1 MPEPH
6 LTIIM
11 PVYNERPTVLEILHR
26 VRDLPINKEII
37 IVDNCS
43 TDGTRELIQNIDYS
57 DVRIILQQR
66 NMMKGNSVK
75 RGIEQARGQYV
86 VVQDGD
92 LEYDPHDLVEMLT
105 VIRRE
110 GALAVFGSRIL
121 GAQVSGKPLPRSVH
135 RVGAGFINWIFHLL
149 FQSTLSDV
157 ASCYKM
163 AARQTL
169 QDMHLLCDG
178 FDLDY
183 EIAAK
188 LHLLSRRLGQ
198 KIIELPIS
206 YTPRTV
212 AEGKKI
218 SWRDGLHALA
228 TLWRCRWSTP

>member
-1 MPEPH
+1 MSEPQ

-11 PVYNERPTVLEILHR
+11 PVYNERSFVLEILRR
-26 VRDLPINKEII
+26 VRELPLDKEII

-43 TDGTRELIQNIDYS
+43 TDGTRELIQNISHS

-92 LEYDPHDLVEMLT
+92 LEYDPNDLVEMLT

-110 GALAVFGSRIL
+110 DALAVFGSRIL

-163 AARQTL
+163 AGRKTL
-169 QDMHLLCDG
+169 QGMHLLCDG

-188 LHLLSRRLGQ
+188 LQILSRRLGQ

-228 TLWRCRWSTP
+228 TLWRCRWTAL

>member
-1 MPEPH
+1 MPEPR

-11 PVYNERPTVLEILHR
+11 PVYNERSTVLEILRR
-26 VRDLPINKEII
+26 VRKLPIDKEII

-43 TDGTRELIQNIDYS
+43 TDGTRELIKNISHS

-75 RGIEQARGQYV
+75 RGIAQARGKCV

-92 LEYDPHDLVEMLT
+92 LEYDPRDLLT
-105 VIRRE
+105 LLEVMQQDDVV
-110 GALAVFGSRIL
+110 ATFGSRIL
-121 GAQVSGKPLPRSVH
+121 GARVNNRPLPRSVH
-135 RVGAGFINWIFHLL
+135 RIGAGVINRFFHLL
-149 FQSTLSDV
+149 YQSSLSDI

-163 AARQTL
+163 AGRETL
-169 QDMHLLCDG
+169 QNMHLRCDG

-188 LHLLSRRLGQ
+188 LQLLARKQGKR
-198 KIIELPIS
+198 IVELPIS
-206 YTPRTV
+206 YAPRTV

-218 SWRDGLHALA
+218 NWRDGLHALA
-228 TLWRCRWSTP
+228 TLSRCRWSAL

>member
-1 MPEPH
+1 MSDPQ

-11 PVYNERPTVLEILHR
+11 PVYNERSFVLEILRR
-26 VRDLPINKEII
+26 VRELPIDKEII

-43 TDGTRELIQNIDYS
+43 TDGTRELIQNISHS

-75 RGIEQARGQYV
+75 RGMSVARGQYV

-92 LEYDPHDLVEMLT
+92 LEYDPYDLVKMLA
-105 VIRRE
+105 VMQQE
-110 GALAVFGSRIL
+110 DVLAVFGSRIL
-121 GAQVSGKPLPRSVH
+121 GAQVSGNPLPRSIH
-135 RVGAGFINWIFHLL
+135 RVGAGFINWVFHLL
-149 FQSTLSDV
+149 FQSALSDV

-163 AARQTL
+163 AGRQTL
-169 QDMHLLCDG
+169 QSLHLRCDG

-183 EIAAK
+183 EVAAK
-188 LHLLSRRLGQ
+188 LQLLSRRLQ
-198 KIIELPIS
+198 HKIIEVPIN

-218 SWRDGLHALA
+218 NWKDGLHALA

>member
-1 MPEPH
+1 MSDPQ

-11 PVYNERPTVLEILHR
+11 PVYNERSFVLEILRR
-26 VRDLPINKEII
+26 VRELPIDKEII

-43 TDGTRELIQNIDYS
+43 TDGTRELIQNIAHS

-75 RGIEQARGQYV
+75 RGMSVARGQYV

-92 LEYDPHDLVEMLT
+92 LEYDPHDLVKMLA
-105 VIRRE
+105 VMQQE
-110 GALAVFGSRIL
+110 DVLAVFGSRIL
-121 GAQVSGKPLPRSVH
+121 GAQVSGNPLPRSIH
-135 RVGAGFINWIFHLL
+135 RVGAGFINWVFHLL
-149 FQSTLSDV
+149 FQSSLSDV

-163 AARQTL
+163 AGRQTL
-169 QDMHLLCDG
+169 QSLHLRCDG

-183 EIAAK
+183 EVAAK
-188 LHLLSRRLGQ
+188 LQLLSRRLQ
-198 KIIELPIS
+198 HKIIEVPIN

-218 SWRDGLHALA
+218 NWKDGLHALA
-228 TLWRCRWSTP
+228 TLWRCRWNTP

>member
-1 MPEPH
+1 MSEPQ

-11 PVYNERPTVLEILHR
+11 PVYNERSFVLEILRR
-26 VRDLPINKEII
+26 VRELPINKEII

-43 TDGTRELIQNIDYS
+43 TDGTRELVREISYD
-57 DVRIILQQR
+57 DVRVELQTR

-75 RGIEQARGQYV
+75 RGMSVARGQYV

-92 LEYDPHDLVEMLT
+92 LEYDPHDLVKMLA
-105 VIRRE
+105 VMQQE
-110 GALAVFGSRIL
+110 DVLAVFGSRIL
-121 GAQVSGKPLPRSVH
+121 GAQVSGNPLPRSIH
-135 RVGAGFINWIFHLL
+135 RVGAGFINWVFHLL
-149 FQSTLSDV
+149 FQSVLSDV

-163 AARQTL
+163 AGRQTL
-169 QDMHLLCDG
+169 QSLHLRCDG

-183 EIAAK
+183 EVAAK
-188 LHLLSRRLGQ
+188 LQLLSRRLQ
-198 KIIELPIS
+198 HKIVEVPIN

-218 SWRDGLHALA
+218 NWKDGLHALA

>member
-1 MPEPH
+1 MPEPR

-11 PVYNERPTVLEILHR
+11 PVYNERSTVLEILRR
-26 VRDLPINKEII
+26 VRELPIDKEII

-43 TDGTRELIQNIDYS
+43 TDGTRELIKNISQS

-92 LEYDPHDLVEMLT
+92 LEYDPRDLVEMLT
-105 VIRRE
+105 TIRRE
-110 GALAVFGSRIL
+110 DALGVFGSRIL
-121 GAQVSGKPLPRSVH
+121 RAKVSGKPLPRSVH
-135 RVGAGFINWIFHLL
+135 RVGAGFINWVFHLL
-149 FQSTLSDV
+149 FQSSLTDV

-163 AARQTL
+163 AGRITL
-169 QDMHLLCDG
+169 QNLHLRCDG

-188 LHLLSRRLGQ
+188 LQLLARKQRK
-198 KIIELPIS
+198 KIVELPIS
-206 YTPRTV
+206 YAPRTV

-218 SWRDGLHALA
+218 NWRDGLHALA
-228 TLWRCRWSTP
+228 TLCRCRWSTP